1 MEAKGVNAKVL
12 HPFDILEMFMNK
24 TKKLTVTALL
34 CAMAYIAVFI
44 AKLLPISIISFLKY
58 DPKDAIIVM
67 GGFMFGPACA
77 AVISVAVSLAE
88 MLTISETFLYGFFM
102 NVVSTCTFACTAA
115 VIYRAN
121 KSFKGALAA
130 LFAGSATTALAM
142 MVFNYVVTPFYM
154 GIPRTAV
161 GAMLLPVF
169 LPFNVIKCLLN
180 SALAILL
187 YKPLVRILRRS
198 GMLEQNERNGKSNN
212 RGSIFAAV
220 FIIAVCILALLILK
234 KL

>member
-1 MEAKGVNAKVL
+1 
-12 HPFDILEMFMNK
+12 
-24 TKKLTVTALL
+24 
-34 CAMAYIAVFI
+34 
-44 AKLLPISIISFLKY
+44 
-58 DPKDAIIVM
+58 
-67 GGFMFGPACA
+67 
-77 AVISVAVSLAE
+77 
-88 MLTISETFLYGFFM
+88 
-102 NVVSTCTFACTAA
+102 
-115 VIYRAN
+115 
-121 KSFKGALAA
+121 
-130 LFAGSATTALAM
+130 
-142 MVFNYVVTPFYM
+142 M